1 MLRFSCSDY
10 TFPVLERSAALRL
23 IKLLGI
29 NHVDIGLFARSSHF
43 SSMELRVS
51 PKRYTA
57 QLLHELDATELL
69 VSDVFVQIGI
79 HPSECAAN
87 APSPVVRENNRDV
100 FARALEFCVALGCDH
115 LTGLPGIFHAE
126 VSRDRDLELA
136 AEEAIR
142 RARECASAG
151 VRYAIEPHLDS
162 ICADVYET
170 RAFLDVSEG
179 LTLTLDYGHFITSGE
194 TSEQVHS
201 LLPFASHVHV
211 RGGAIGRL
219 QASVDEN
226 TIDFPGMLA
235 GLQELG
241 YGGFLALE
249 YVWVDW
255 KGCNRTDNVSETL
268 LLRRALESAASKIA
282 TVRMNHV

>member
-1 MLRFSCSDY
+1 MLRFSCADY

-43 SSMELRVS
+43 SPMELQVS
-51 PKRYTA
+51 PKKYTA
-57 QLLHELDATELL
+57 QLLLELDATELL
-69 VSDVFVQIGI
+69 VSDVFVQIGV

-87 APSPVVRENNRDV
+87 DPSPVVREKNRDV
-100 FARALEFCVALGCDH
+100 FARALEFCIALGCDH
-115 LTGLPGIFHAE
+115 LTGLPGVFHAE

-136 AEEAIR
+136 TEEAVR
-142 RARECASAG
+142 RVNECASAG
-151 VRYAIEPHLDS
+151 VRYAIEPHLES
-162 ICADVYET
+162 ICEDVDST
-170 RAFLDVSEG
+170 RAFLDASEW

-194 TSEQVHS
+194 TSQQVHT
-201 LLPFASHVHV
+201 LLRFASHVHV
-211 RGGAIGRL
+211 RGGAKERL
-219 QASVDEN
+219 QTSVDEN
-226 TIDFPGMLA
+226 VIDFPGMLA

-255 KGCNRTDNVSETL
+255 KGCNRSDNVSETL

-282 TVRMNHV
+282 TVRTNHV